1 MMFRNPTSIFLCAIL
16 ASAALGAHAD
26 SSRRELQL
34 RQLQDALNLNLQQ
47 SLRARRHDLSPSDAR
62 RLDQLDLEQR
72 LQQQQLEQQQIQRDE
87 RMRREAS
94 ASPHFASDA
103 HFRVQRDI
111 YSQERALQMQ
121 QFEIDR
127 QRLLQSMPREPLQ
140 SPAGG
145 TLRLP

>member
-1 MMFRNPTSIFLCAIL
+1 MFPFLSPIFICAIVVF
-16 ASAALGAHAD
+16 GAPDARAD
-26 SSRRELQL
+26 GSRRELQL
-34 RQLQDALNLNLQQ
+34 RQQQDALNLNLQQ

-87 RMRREAS
+87 RVRRQAG
-94 ASPHFASDA
+94 ALPPGVGDA
-103 HFRVQRDI
+103 HIRAQRDI
-111 YSQERALQMQ
+111 YAQERALQMQ

-127 QRLLQSMPREPLQ
+127 QRVLQSMPREPLQ